1 MDLNKLF
8 WSSTKVDILKYLVF
22 KRQGIS
28 MRALESEL
36 PRTFP
41 AIKKQI
47 DSLAISQAIDVD
59 KTANKR
65 AITIKEDF
73 QELTKDIL
81 LYALEHDIINLIHTY
96 QSMID
101 TYFLGK
107 TFGNDIESDLV
118 LIYNNCEKEQ
128 VDKVIE
134 EIGTIFKSYFIDMV
148 YITPMSL
155 KERQQRYRLAD
166 RFVLRI
172 MREVK
177 EAENKNS

>member
-1 MDLNKLF
+1 
-8 WSSTKVDILKYLVF
+8 
-22 KRQGIS
+22 
-28 MRALESEL
+28 
-36 PRTFP
+36 
-41 AIKKQI
+41 
-47 DSLAISQAIDVD
+47 
-59 KTANKR
+59 
-65 AITIKEDF
+65 
-73 QELTKDIL
+73 
-81 LYALEHDIINLIHTY
+81 
-96 QSMID
+96 MID